1 MYLCSGQITN
11 RDYENVNKQRRS
23 KRTNQTSNTDM
34 MDEQT
39 ILNNQIAIMKALLD
53 IKTVSK
59 DNKANLQDSIMFSK
73 ARLRALS

>member
-1 MYLCSGQITN
+1 
-11 RDYENVNKQRRS
+11 
-23 KRTNQTSNTDM
+23 

-53 IKTVSK
+53 ITTISK